1 MTGPLLQTKL
11 YIPPVR
17 PGLVSRPRLVER
29 LDEGL
34 DLGHRLT
41 LISAPAGFG
50 KTTLLSAWARGIG
63 TRRTSPPRIAW
74 LSLDEGDNDPARFWP
89 YFVAALQT
97 VANNVTD
104 ELSGGLRSPQ
114 ATSLEESLAELINQV
129 NTISGSFVLVLDDYH
144 LITAQPIHD
153 AITFLLDHLPDNMHL
168 AIATRADPPLP
179 VARLRGRGQLT
190 ELRLPD
196 LRFTSKE
203 TAEFLNRVMGLRLT
217 ADDVAALGSRTEGWI
232 AGLQMAAVALRAAL
246 STQGDAASFV
256 QDFTGDN
263 RFILDYLIE
272 EVLQHQPDSIQAFLL
287 QTSILDQLCGSL
299 CDAVVGEI
307 GDWRLQMD
315 HRTGRRPQPPLSDL
329 QSQDLLE
336 HLEAS
341 NLFVVPLDDRRA
353 WYRYHRLFA
362 DLLRNRLQRA
372 HPGRVPVLHRRASK
386 WYEQSGSMAGAI
398 DHALAAGDLERAA
411 DLIEQEAESTLMR
424 GQAATFLRWVNALP
438 DELVRARPTLCTLYA
453 WMLMMYGRPVEV
465 VESLLQDAGR
475 GDELA
480 DGRATALRGLMAAF
494 RGQVS
499 PASEL
504 SRRALEQLPEEE
516 QFVRPFATWILRVS
530 QLVSDTGPVDSQTLD
545 DVFRMSQQTGNV
557 MAAVLIVCN
566 QAELYMRQG
575 QLHRAAEAYQKALDL
590 ATDAQ
595 GRRLPIAGQALVGLG
610 DLFRE
615 WGDLA
620 TAARYLIEGIQLTE
634 QWTEVGP
641 FDAYI
646 ALARVR
652 RARGDMDGAQEAIRK
667 ARGLALQFDLTELD
681 DLTVALFDAR
691 MRVAQGD
698 LKKARHWAER
708 RDLFK
713 YIDAPLQEAAG
724 DPYDHRIRKYE
735 LLVLARLLIA
745 LERPNEALTVLESL
759 MPIAELRV
767 RPTLLIEIHVLQAL
781 AHHAQGDIDP
791 AMTALQHALSLAEPE
806 GYVRIFA
813 DEGEPMLTLLQE
825 ADRRSIAQ
833 DYVGQLLAA
842 CKSPTLQVSDT
853 GLSSDLKPET
863 PKPETLLEPLSER
876 EMDVLRL
883 LNTHLSSTE
892 IAEQLCISANTA
904 RFHIKNI
911 YGKLNVHRR
920 SDAVQRARQLGLL

>member
-1 MTGPLLQTKL
+1 
-11 YIPPVR
+11 
-17 PGLVSRPRLVER
+17 
-29 LDEGL
+29 
-34 DLGHRLT
+34 
-41 LISAPAGFG
+41 
-50 KTTLLSAWARGIG
+50 
-63 TRRTSPPRIAW
+63 
-74 LSLDEGDNDPARFWP
+74 
-89 YFVAALQT
+89 
-97 VANNVTD
+97 
-104 ELSGGLRSPQ
+104 
-114 ATSLEESLAELINQV
+114 
-129 NTISGSFVLVLDDYH
+129 
-144 LITAQPIHD
+144 
-153 AITFLLDHLPDNMHL
+153 MHL

-179 VARLRGRGQLT
+179 IARLRGRGQLT

-196 LRFTSKE
+196 LRFTSEE
-203 TAEFLNRVMGLRLT
+203 TVEFLNRMMGLRLT

-246 STQGDAASFV
+246 STQGDATSFV

-287 QTSILDQLCGSL
+287 QTSILDQLCGPL

-307 GDWRLQMD
+307 GDWRSEID
-315 HRTGRRPQPPLSDL
+315 RRTGRRSQSPISDL
-329 QSQDLLE
+329 QSQALLE
-336 HLEAS
+336 HLESS

-362 DLLRNRLQRA
+362 DLLRSRLQRA
-372 HPGRVPVLHRRASK
+372 HPDRVPVLHRRASR
-386 WYEQSGSMAGAI
+386 WHEQSGLMAGAI

-465 VESLLQDAGR
+465 IESLLQDAGR

-494 RGQVS
+494 QGQVS
-499 PASEL
+499 PAGEL
-504 SRRALEQLPEEE
+504 SRRALDLLPEEE
-516 QFVRPFATWILRVS
+516 QFVRPFATWILRTS
-530 QLVSDTGPVDSQTLD
+530 QLVSGTGPVDSQALD
-545 DVFRMSQQTGNV
+545 EVVRISQRVGNV
-557 MAAVLIVCN
+557 MAAVLTVCN

-575 QLHRAAEAYQKALDL
+575 QLHRAAEAYQEALDL

-595 GRRLPIAGQALVGLG
+595 GQRLPIAGQALVGLG
-610 DLFRE
+610 ELSRE
-615 WGDLA
+615 WGDLT

-652 RARGDMDGAQEAIRK
+652 QAQGNMDSAWEAIRK
-667 ARGLALQFDLTELD
+667 AQELALTFDLTELD
-681 DLTVALFDAR
+681 DLTVALFEAR
-691 MRVAQGD
+691 MRAMQGD
-698 LKKARHWAER
+698 LEAARRWAKR
-708 RDLFK
+708 RDLFR
-713 YIDAPLQEAAG
+713 YIDSPLQEAAG
-724 DPYDHRIRKYE
+724 DAYDHRIRKYE

-745 LERPNEALTVLESL
+745 LERPAEALTVLESL
-759 MPIAELRV
+759 VPIAEWRG
-767 RPTLLIEIHVLQAL
+767 RPTMLIEIHVLQAL
-781 AHHAQGDIDP
+781 AHHAQGKID
-791 AMTALQHALSLAEPE
+791 AAVTALEHALSLAEPE

-825 ADRRSIAQ
+825 ADRHGIAQ

-911 YGKLNVHRR
+911 YGKLDVHRR